1 MAFGLP
7 SSQSDYVLCS
17 EFDPAL
23 DLLELPTLGED
34 PSEDDKAAYRAVVEE
49 RNRLVKL
56 AHATG
61 NWRELSKPGE
71 QPTYFKFRQ
80 IHGTLL
86 TWLQGEVSRQR
97 LNADEAFE
105 LAFRLA
111 LKSIDNFGG
120 LKLEFDQVPGMNR
133 KIVSRKSIEPIYN
146 IGRSTNRPL
155 LGRSIVLEL
164 GGAVWSRALE
174 GVPPLS

>member
-7 SSQSDYVLCS
+7 SNQQDYVLCS

-23 DLLELPTLGED
+23 DLPEIPTLGED
-34 PSEDDKAAYRAVVEE
+34 PSNEDKAEYQRVVEE
-49 RNRLVKL
+49 RNRLINL

-61 NWRELSKPGE
+61 NWRDITKPGE
-71 QPTYFKFRQ
+71 QPTMFKLRQ
-80 IHGTLL
+80 VHGTAL
-86 TWLQGEVSRQR
+86 TWLQGEVNRQH

-111 LKSIDNFGG
+111 LRSIDNFGG
-120 LKLEFDQVPGMNR
+120 LKLEFEQIAIGR
-133 KIVSRKSIEPIYN
+133 KIVTRKSIEPIYN
-146 IGRSTNRPL
+146 IGRNTNRPL

-164 GGAVWSRALE
+164 GGAVWKRALE
-174 GVPPLS
+174 GVSPLS